1 MAQFGSW
8 LSYWNFQH
16 SIQRDCRYIRTDEN
30 EEFLD
35 AVRATAAARSVRVEQ
50 SSIYWR
56 AQLGHSYR
64 EIVQGEVTFPE
75 PCAFPAT
82 RMIPLSDRAAEGRV
96 NPKGIP
102 CLYLATKAEVAV
114 SEVRPWIGA
123 YVSLGRFETV
133 RELRIVNCAHDHGK
147 SLFHYS
153 MKGTNPTPEQV
164 ETITWSNI
172 DMAFAE
178 PAAREDDTAGYAA
191 TQIIAELF
199 KMEGYDGIEYRSNCG
214 EDGHNLALFDI
225 GAARLM
231 DRSLTLQKVT
241 KVTVESQEYSR

>member
-1 MAQFGSW
+1 MAQFRSW

-16 SIQRDCRYIRTDEN
+16 SIQRDSRYMRTEEN
-30 EEFLD
+30 EEFLN
-35 AVRATAAARSVRVEQ
+35 AVRATAAARSVRVQQ

-56 AQLGHSYR
+56 AQLGHSCR
-64 EIVQGEVTFPE
+64 EIIQGEGTFPE

-102 CLYLATKAEVAV
+102 CLYLATRAEVAV

-147 SLFHYS
+147 SLLYYS
-153 MKGTNPTPEQV
+153 MKGTNPTPEKV
-164 ETITWSNI
+164 ETIIWSNI

-214 EDGHNLALFDI
+214 EDSHNLALFDI
-225 GAARLM
+225 DAARLVE
-231 DRSLTLQKVT
+231 RSLQKVT
-241 KVTVESQEYSR
+241 KVTVESQEYGR